1 MKKVTSR
8 FWIRLGLT
16 TVLIHTVFCIQ
27 AFLPLQRGGMV
38 SDGPWLQIFY
48 PHYLFLFFLP
58 PAYPITY
65 SGGEVQVSYLA
76 FLGKML
82 VAVPCSVAYSL
93 PAVLPRR

>member
-1 MKKVTSR
+1 
-8 FWIRLGLT
+8 
-16 TVLIHTVFCIQ
+16 
-27 AFLPLQRGGMV
+27 MV
-38 SDGPWLQIFY
+38 SDGPWLRIFY
-48 PHYLFLFFLP
+48 PHYLFIFFLP

-93 PAVLPRR
+93 PAVGMGMLFARILRHDHAV